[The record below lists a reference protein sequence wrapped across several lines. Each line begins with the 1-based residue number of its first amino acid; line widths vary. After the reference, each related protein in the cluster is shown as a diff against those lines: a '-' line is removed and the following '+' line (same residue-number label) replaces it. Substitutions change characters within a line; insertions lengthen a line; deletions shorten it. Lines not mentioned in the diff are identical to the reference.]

1 MSSIYEFLYR
11 MEGLRM
17 QDYIFSN
24 ESYHGNDAIVYT
36 CGHEECAPGHSY
48 GPIARSGYLIHYVL
62 RGKGIYRAHRKTYPI
77 GEGDAFLIV
86 PGELIYYEADQD
98 DPWVYTWIGFQGIKI
113 RDYLSRTTLLEHPVF
128 RYDRDD
134 RIRICHDKMYLASRF
149 RTNTDMAMNSVLYEY
164 LFLLAEKFP
173 QTRISPE
180 KRRNACV
187 RETLE
192 YMELHY
198 ENDISIQQIAD
209 RLYVS
214 RTYLHR
220 IFKETTGRS
229 LKEHLIDIRMKR
241 ACRYLSQTDFPVS
254 AIARSVGYEDPLYFS
269 KLFRQKKGIPPT
281 EYREQRSAPV

>member
-1 MSSIYEFLYR
+1 
-11 MEGLRM
+11 M

-24 ESYHGNDAIVYT
+24 EFYQSNDAIVYT

-48 GPIARSGYLIHYVL
+48 GPIARSGYMIHYVIQ
-62 RGKGIYRAHRKTYPI
+62 GKGIYRTNGKTYSI

-86 PGELIYYEADQD
+86 PGELIYYEADQNN
-98 DPWVYTWIGFQGIKI
+98 PWVYTWIGFQGIKI
-113 RDYLSRTTLLEHPVF
+113 KDYLSRTTLLEHPVF

-134 RIRICHDKMYLASRF
+134 RIRICHDKMYMASQF

-187 RETLE
+187 REALE
-192 YMELHY
+192 YIELHY
-198 ENDISIQQIAD
+198 EDDISIQQLAD

-220 IFKETTGRS
+220 IFKDAVGHS
-229 LKEHLIDIRMKR
+229 LKEHLIDFRMKK
-241 ACRYLSQTDFPVS
+241 ACWYLAQTDYPV
-254 AIARSVGYEDPLYFS
+254 AVVARSVGYEDPLYFS
-269 KLFRQKKGIPPT
+269 KLFRQKKGVSPT
-281 EYREQRSAPV
+281 EYRENQSRAGKTFG